1 MQRTFVMVKPDG
13 VQRRLVGRVIAR
25 FEQAG
30 INLAAMK
37 FMSVSRDLAEQH
49 YAVHQG
55 KPFYE
60 GLIKYITSGPVVAMV
75 LQGDNVI
82 ERVRHMVGATDPQ
95 EAAPGT
101 IRGDFAQDIGR
112 NIVHAS
118 DSPETARQEIALWFD
133 DREIVDY
140 EMTDQ
145 PWLHGD

>member
-95 EAAPGT
+95 EADPGT

>member
-13 VQRRLVGRVIAR
+13 VQRRLIGRVIAR

>member
-13 VQRRLVGRVIAR
+13 VQRRLIGRVIAR

-37 FMSVSRDLAEQH
+37 FISVSRDLAEQH

-60 GLIKYITSGPVVAMV
+60 SLIEYITSGPVVAMV

-82 ERVRHMVGATDPQ
+82 ERVRHMVGTTDPQ

-118 DSPETARQEIALWFD
+118 DSPETARQEIVLWFD